1 MGILKRLRRQSAWG
15 RLGMALALACLLG
28 AQVAGF
34 SHRVAHGERWVQRV
48 QSVDLASS
56 WAHDD
61 HHCQLFDALTLA
73 SFAGTAAMPVCIPPR
88 TDALR
93 VQSGVARSAFCE
105 PLGFDTRAPPAAPRS
120 VV

>member
-1 MGILKRLRRQSAWG
+1 
-15 RLGMALALACLLG
+15 MALALACLLG

-34 SHRVAHGERWVQRV
+34 THRVAHGERWVQQV
-48 QSVDLASS
+48 QSVDSVSS

-73 SFAGTAAMPVCIPPR
+73 SFAGTAAVPVCMSPR
-88 TDALR
+88 ADVFR
-93 VQSGVARSAFCE
+93 VTSGVARSAFCE

>member
-1 MGILKRLRRQSAWG
+1 
-15 RLGMALALACLLG
+15 MALALACLLG

-34 SHRVAHGERWVQRV
+34 THRVAHGERWVQRV
-48 QSVDLASS
+48 QSVDSASS

-73 SFAGTAAMPVCIPPR
+73 SFAGTAALPVCIPPR
-88 TDALR
+88 ADALR
-93 VQSGVARSAFCE
+93 VQSGVARHAFCE